1 MSEPNDVQELI
12 VRLRDEVRYRKSAPD
27 QYDEGITADIEA
39 AATALEAVVNDRD
52 ALLNGVSAVIPQTK
66 YHAQK
71 LYTVAAACLKSF
83 GVDVDAPLAALS
95 ARIEGL
101 EKAGDHLRQC
111 ANAIVGASTDDPDAA
126 EAFDMFNDARDNWR
140 RAKSNPIPA
149 EPR

>member
-1 MSEPNDVQELI
+1 MSDEAVENDIPRASEAEALASLREFAIGPISAVFTWSEAGTILELI
-12 VRLRDEVRYRKSAPD
+12 ETLTKSGIIEVAVRNPSVAEYMAHWESR
-27 QYDEGITADIEA
+27 
-39 AATALEAVVNDRD
+39 AVNAETD
-52 ALLNGVSAVIPQTK
+52 N
-66 YHAQK
+66 
-71 LYTVAAACLKSF
+71 
-83 GVDVDAPLAALS
+83 AALS